1 MGVDH
6 YSKQEMIG
14 LGITFLF
21 LPCIFVG
28 FRIWA
33 KWLSRRSL
41 QADDYL
47 IFRGLALSIGCS
59 ITQLVGSIDGLL
71 GQHETTGPDGQPLLH
86 DPKFLTYQKCKFA
99 SQMMAVVGLG
109 LTKISLLVLMR
120 GIFAVSRTFRLG
132 SNILVGLTAIW
143 TISFFI
149 SNLFTCYPITALVEE
164 YYGHKCLN
172 SLAMWY
178 AGCITDV
185 LIDLIIMVLP
195 LPMIFKLQL
204 PQKQKLAISAMFVMG
219 TAVVGISITRMAMY
233 FHIGATYLE
242 HYNDDSY
249 FISPVV
255 FWTNIESSLAVILAC
270 LPTLRPLWT
279 FYHGGRRGMPD
290 PPSYEP
296 YNSSRRS
303 RHKRI
308 HEPFN

>member
-1 MGVDH
+1 
-6 YSKQEMIG
+6 
-14 LGITFLF
+14 
-21 LPCIFVG
+21 
-28 FRIWA
+28 
-33 KWLSRRSL
+33 
-41 QADDYL
+41 
-47 IFRGLALSIGCS
+47 
-59 ITQLVGSIDGLL
+59 
-71 GQHETTGPDGQPLLH
+71 
-86 DPKFLTYQKCKFA
+86 
-99 SQMMAVVGLG
+99 MMAVVGLG

-219 TAVVGISITRMAMY
+219 TAYV
-233 FHIGATYLE
+233 
-242 HYNDDSY
+242 
-249 FISPVV
+249 
-255 FWTNIESSLAVILAC
+255 SSH
-270 LPTLRPLWT
+270 RQ
-279 FYHGGRRGMPD
+279 
-290 PPSYEP
+290 
-296 YNSSRRS
+296 SSRRVKVERS
-303 RHKRI
+303 
-308 HEPFN
+308 